1 MRDGD
6 LRYVGQGYELK
17 IPIPEGELTE
27 ASLKEI
33 WRLFHEA
40 HKREY
45 GHAFEQNP
53 IEIVN
58 VRVTG
63 VGAMPKIRKL
73 QAPAGGSLAAARTR
87 VGQGV
92 FRVDGALK
100 TFETAFYRRA
110 LLPVGEKFQG
120 PAIVLQMD
128 STTVVPPRWS
138 AVNDAAGNLI
148 LTYDGDA

>member
-17 IPIPEGELTE
+17 IPFPEGELTE
-27 ASLKEI
+27 ASLDEI

-45 GHAFEQNP
+45 GHYFEQNP

-63 VGAMPKIRKL
+63 VGAMPKIA
-73 QAPAGGSLAAARTR
+73 QASRRPRAARSRRQRRGSGNASSASTA
-87 VGQGV
+87 Q
-92 FRVDGALK
+92 LK
-100 TFETAFYRRA
+100 TFETTFYRRA
-110 LLPVGEKFQG
+110 LLPVGETFAG
-120 PAIVLQMD
+120 PAIVLQNGQHD
-128 STTVVPPRWS
+128 GHSRRAGRPSTTPP
-138 AVNDAAGNLI
+138 AI
-148 LTYDGDA
+148 